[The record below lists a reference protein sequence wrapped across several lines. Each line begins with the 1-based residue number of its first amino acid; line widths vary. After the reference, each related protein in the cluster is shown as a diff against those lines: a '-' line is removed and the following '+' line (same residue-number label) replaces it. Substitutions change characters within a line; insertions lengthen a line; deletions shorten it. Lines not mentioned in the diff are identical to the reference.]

1 MKEETVSILVIFE
14 TNSSLVERLRSLLEV
29 LCEIARD
36 EYKCPRFEIFQN
48 TYTPEKFYLM
58 ETWQDQKTWEK
69 YISSAEFNSAMEE
82 INKILVYPIQ
92 ITMLNKLSQA

>member
-1 MKEETVSILVIFE
+1 MKEEMVSILVIFE
-14 TNSSLVERLRSLLEV
+14 TNSNLVERLRSLLEV

-36 EYKCPRFEIFQN
+36 EYKCPRFELFQN
-48 TYTPEKFYLM
+48 TYAPEKFYLM

-69 YISSAEFNSAMEE
+69 YISSPEFNSAMEE